1 MAKTV
6 RVVANCRC
14 GGVAI
19 IRTKNPFKVPEL
31 LMKRGW
37 RVIDEFQSLY
47 DIKYNW
53 RCPMCAAKYD
63 ELRNQ
68 LYNANT

>member
-1 MAKTV
+1 MKQKIV
-6 RVVANCRC
+6 KNVACCRC

-19 IRTKNPFKVPEL
+19 IRTKNPFRVPEL

-37 RVIDEFQSLY
+37 RVIDEMKSLY

-53 RCPMCAAKYD
+53 RCPLCAAKYE

-68 LYNANT
+68 LYKS